1 MKGTFSGLPA
11 VYMLYSF
18 FDRLLHSCLS
28 KLAKAS
34 LLGLLL
40 TMTFGCAAIASPP
53 NTLAANSPETSSSYQ
68 YQSPSADGIGKLYY
82 GREIAKVMGYEG
94 ANWLARP
101 SRTTEERSDMAV
113 DALMLERDDVVADI
127 GAGMGYISFQLAD
140 WVENGKVI
148 AVDVQPEMIALLET
162 ERDKYGIKNIET
174 VLSSEDD
181 PHLAP
186 ESIDMAVMFDAYHEF
201 AYPQEMM
208 TGIVSALKPGG
219 QVVLAEY
226 RAENPLVLIKK
237 HHKMSQKQVKKELT
251 AAGLKWI
258 KTDDRLPQQHLMF
271 FEKPL

>member
-1 MKGTFSGLPA
+1 M
-11 VYMLYSF
+11 VYACF
-18 FDRLLHSCLS
+18 HRLLNLCLS
-28 KLAKAS
+28 KLVRAS
-34 LLGLLL
+34 LLGLLMML
-40 TMTFGCAAIASPP
+40 TFGCDSIPWEGFAIASTP
-53 NTLAANSPETSSSYQ
+53 NALAAKSPATSSYQ
-68 YQSPSADGIGKLYY
+68 YKSPSADGTGKLYY
-82 GREIAKVMGYEG
+82 GREIANVMGYEG

-140 WVENGKVI
+140 WVKDGKVI
-148 AVDVQPEMIALLET
+148 AVDVQPEMLALLET
-162 ERDKYGIKNIET
+162 ERDKYGIENIET

-186 ESIDMAVMFDAYHEF
+186 KSIDMAVMFDAYHEF
-201 AYPQEMM
+201 AYPEEMM
-208 TGIVSALKPGG
+208 VGIVNALKPGG

-251 AAGLKWI
+251 AAGLKWT

-271 FEKPL
+271 FKKPA